1 MPRIKLAFS
10 FLDREKSYSGHLM
23 AFLILLSKEKGVKC
37 QLTYP
42 AEAIIE
48 GDKKAL
54 LEVVSELDEISIR
67 PIASGISITFEFEES
82 DHESTTEEAEILNNK
97 LVKEANSQLSMRDK
111 NIRQEKLHD
120 MVIERLTKYTKKSI

>member
-1 MPRIKLAFS
+1 MPRMKVAFS
-10 FLDREKSYSGHLM
+10 LLDRGKSYSGHLM

-54 LEVVSELDEISIR
+54 LEVLSELDKTSFR
-67 PIASGISITFEFEES
+67 PIARGVSITFEFEEINHKS
-82 DHESTTEEAEILNNK
+82 PSEEVEILNNE
-97 LVKEANSQLSMRDK
+97 LVKETNSQLSDLDK